1 MSNDPRLLVVTALR
15 TEWLALRDRVP
26 GALVVRCGMGPER
39 VQRFVEDWPDAAPPP
54 TAMVVAGVAGGLAA
68 DVESGDV
75 VVASEVRDSE
85 GSVVLPGAAPLVA
98 ALRAAGLTVHHA
110 PVLTTDHVVTG
121 CRTELAATG
130 AAAVDM
136 ESAPLVREA
145 LRRGMQPVAV
155 VRVVVDTAHTPIGR
169 FATVPAGARALATL
183 RRIGPLLADWGQLA
197 RPRTALLAG
206 PRSFCAGVDRAIE
219 IVERALRTHPHP
231 VYVRRQIVHNQH
243 VVDDLRARGAVFV
256 DELTDLPENLPQDT
270 AVVLSAHGVAPAVRA
285 DAESRGLVVVD
296 ATCPLVSKVHA
307 EAKRFVAR
315 DDTVLFIGH
324 DHHDETEGT
333 LGHAPGRI
341 TLVQDAAAAA
351 TVEVPDPS
359 KVSYL
364 MQTTL
369 AVDEAAA
376 VVDVLRARFPALAE
390 PPSDDICYA
399 TTNRQQAVRTVAR
412 ESDVVLVLG
421 SANSSNSV
429 RLVEVAEREGPPAY
443 LVEDAD
449 SIRPEWIAGAG
460 TVGLT
465 AGASAPPHLVDEVV
479 ATLRALGPVEVEER
493 VVARE
498 DIRFSLPRSI

>member
-1 MSNDPRLLVVTALR
+1 VTDARLLVVTALR

-26 GALVVRCGMGPER
+26 GADVVRCGMGPEKVR
-39 VQRFVEDWPDAAPPP
+39 QFVRRWPGEPSAL
-54 TAMVVAGVAGGLAA
+54 VVAGVGGGLAP
-68 DVESGDV
+68 DVEAGDV
-75 VVASEVRDSE
+75 VVASEIRDAA
-85 GSVVLPGAAPLVA
+85 GAVVLHGAAPLVA

-110 PVLTTDHVVTG
+110 PILTTDHVVTG
-121 CRTELAATG
+121 GRAELAATG

-136 ESAPLVREA
+136 ESMPLVREA
-145 LRRGMQPVAV
+145 LGRGVRPVAV
-155 VRVVVDTAHTPIGR
+155 VRVVVDTAHAPIGR

-183 RRIGPLLADWGQLA
+183 RRIGPMLAEWARLA
-197 RPRTALLAG
+197 SPRKALLAG

-231 VYVRRQIVHNQH
+231 VYVRRQIVHNAH

-256 DELTDLPENLPQDT
+256 HELDDLPDNLPDGT
-270 AVVLSAHGVAPAVRA
+270 AVVLSAHGVAPSVRA
-285 DAESRGLVVVD
+285 DAEARGLTVVD

-341 TLVQDAAAAA
+341 TLVEDAAHAA
-351 TVEVPDPS
+351 TVEVADPT

-369 AVDEAAA
+369 AVDEASA
-376 VVDVLRARFPALAE
+376 VVDVLRKRFPLLHE
-390 PPSDDICYA
+390 PPTDDICYA

-412 ESDVVLVLG
+412 DSDVVLVLG

-449 SIRPEWIAGAG
+449 SIRPEWIVGAR

-493 VVARE
+493 TVARE
-498 DIRFSLPRSI
+498 DIRFSLPRSM